1 MRLIVVFLIGLM
13 GVGCAVGWG
22 KPSEVRSIPFADNQ
36 YQITVDGDP
45 WLTTMGKMMDKFHA
59 QARAVCPNYEI
70 VSMNQ
75 NPGYGGI
82 YGSSLINITG
92 VIRCR

>member
-1 MRLIVVFLIGLM
+1 MRIITLLLCLLM
-13 GVGCAVGWG
+13 LTGCAVGWG
-22 KPSEVRSIPFADNQ
+22 KPSEVRSIPFADKQ

-59 QARAVCPNYEI
+59 QARAMCPNYEI

-82 YGSSLINITG
+82 EMKG
-92 VIRCR
+92 